1 MLLLCCFTGGT
12 AEPQY
17 LQSQQQDA
25 HLDITPET
33 TSITAGRDTPV
44 APLPSL
50 IPSLSV
56 VANDCMEEDRRS
68 SPATSRNLLKL
79 PVGAP
84 RFSELY
90 ARLSHIRGS
99 WHARG
104 VAAMH
109 VLSQQ
114 LGLQIAT
121 LWALSSDGTYFV
133 VQASGGPRR
142 HALRPGASTP
152 AALGDRQA
160 NSLQRVQ
167 ASKMTTVYSCI
178 EGGPN
183 EGTPAA
189 GAAAGAAAGLVDP
202 LNCHQY
208 LGNPQGSGRPAAS
221 IAASSQHS
229 SRVAPAGMPLGPGG
243 GAVTACSLGG
253 GGSETTNPASLAMSR
268 LPHDLAELAAV
279 TGGALT
285 DFAVLPLM
293 SGGEVVGAVTL
304 GLHRAQIPPQRRAGS
319 RKVSDDASRR
329 NSAANSTVPVAA
341 TVTDSGIASTGGGGG
356 GGGGVVAAAV
366 AATFTG
372 VQRSPSSLTDR
383 IRRALTRDK
392 DKDREDED
400 GSRPASRAG
409 SATSGGQKQSSC
421 RMVVSTTAPAAAS
434 SPPALPSTCWLHSA
448 ACVYQLSQ
456 LAHFLGYGFFSDTEQ
471 SSFVAQSCSL
481 VSGVSAAP
489 DVQNLVNC
497 LIGTTKSLIYQR
509 FRLQAQC
516 LVALVHSSGTTAAF
530 FKQQRTPRGSAARA
544 GGVAGAA
551 ASTMAVQG
559 RAQSQRDMA
568 SQQRPLTINAAAAA
582 AAAPGMGIGVSN
594 PAVVASAG
602 HCGPG
607 TGGALPAAAALL
619 QANLSNTSGG
629 AGGGGAGGGGG
640 VGGVSSSLHGLSAVL
655 LGRKTRSQSQMRT
668 TRSVPLQDPDNLMG
682 YVSET
687 MSTSVTA
694 TVISLSHTLLHDAL
708 HSQPPAGTAV
718 RSCADTLA
726 RDGAPI
732 RDISL
737 ACRLCDSRFGA
748 GLGGALGEDSVNNSG
763 AFAGHSA
770 SHAPPLSASPSMLR
784 KSTCGRYAPLGSLV
798 IALGLGFGA
807 AAVGGS
813 TGSTRVSGVGARS
826 SPDVG
831 QTRGLMEAH
840 PVSMGE
846 DFSCQNTMGGQVA
859 GTIGTGVGGSGLG
872 VGVNAG
878 VGGGVMMVSTG
889 NEPILALYVG
899 FREVLQES
907 ALERVLEEMTQV
919 AELVAPSVQQRLLGS
934 LLSEWAQMSSRLM
947 HPSSFIGGQSVLSQG
962 AGGGGSRRGRRR
974 SSHEWTEALG
984 TVELWPPSA
993 SNLSFALEDPAP
1005 LSHLQVLVNSLHST
1019 LSSIQVERALEE
1031 GTDSPLLANDMRGLE
1046 LLQQIGRGGQGV
1058 VYRGRMHGIHV
1069 AVKVIPTAEGGGGMG
1084 PVDRDVAFEPDNAE
1098 AARRAARRQRALL
1111 RDALEVAASAA
1122 VAHPHLVQLHTYF
1135 TDVMVVEYEGDEG
1148 RFRLMHV
1155 ADTAPGDPT
1164 GAINLVLVLEYCD
1177 GGNLRQAMERGVFFR
1192 RDARLAASPASLP
1205 AARAEAAGAGGAA
1218 AALAA
1223 AAELHPNFEFIY
1235 LTLLEVALAI
1245 RHMHAMRLAHCD
1257 VGHERWEIGGSETV
1271 LGTKGREGV
1280 CGALKDD
1287 CLGALVTYFMVWCQ

>member
-1 MLLLCCFTGGT
+1 MLLLCCFTRGT

-25 HLDITPET
+25 HLEITPET
-33 TSITAGRDTPV
+33 TSITAGRGTPV

-56 VANDCMEEDRRS
+56 IANGANDCLEEDRRS

-104 VAAMH
+104 VAAMQ

-142 HALRPGASTP
+142 YALRPGASIS

-178 EGGPN
+178 EDGQN

-189 GAAAGAAAGLVDP
+189 AATAASGLVDP

-208 LGNPQGSGRPAAS
+208 IGSPQGTGRQAASIAAS
-221 IAASSQHS
+221 IAASSQRS
-229 SRVAPAGMPLGPGG
+229 SRVAPAGMPSGAGG

-253 GGSETTNPASLAMSR
+253 GASETTNPASAAMSR
-268 LPHDLAELAAV
+268 LPHDLADLAAA
-279 TGGALT
+279 TGGRLT

-304 GLHRAQIPPQRRAGS
+304 GLHRAQIPPQRRSNS
-319 RKVSDDASRR
+319 RKGSDNTSLRD
-329 NSAANSTVPVAA
+329 SAANSTVPAA
-341 TVTDSGIASTGGGGG
+341 TTVTDNMIATAGGGDGDG
-356 GGGGVVAAAV
+356 DGVASAVTVAFA
-366 AATFTG
+366 G
-372 VQRSPSSLTDR
+372 VQRSPPSLTDR

-392 DKDREDED
+392 DKDRDDED
-400 GSRPASRAG
+400 GPLPASRAG
-409 SATSGGQKQSSC
+409 SATAGGQKQGSC
-421 RMVVSTTAPAAAS
+421 RIVCTTAPAAAS
-434 SPPALPSTCWLHSA
+434 SPPPLPATCWLHSA

-481 VSGVSAAP
+481 VSGVSAAS

-516 LVALVHSSGTTAAF
+516 LVALIHSSGTTAAF
-530 FKQQRTPRGSAARA
+530 FKQQRTPRGSTARA

-568 SQQRPLTINAAAAA
+568 LQQRPATLNAAAAA
-582 AAAPGMGIGVSN
+582 AAAGGGGVGVSN

-607 TGGALPAAAALL
+607 AGAALPAAAALL

-708 HSQPPAGTAV
+708 HSQPPSGTAV

-748 GLGGALGEDSVNNSG
+748 GLGSALGEDSVNNSG

-807 AAVGGS
+807 AAVGVG
-813 TGSTRVSGVGARS
+813 TGSTRISGVGTRS
-826 SPDVG
+826 SPDGG
-831 QTRGLMEAH
+831 QARGLMEAH

-846 DFSCQNTMGGQVA
+846 DTSCQNVVA
-859 GTIGTGVGGSGLG
+859 GPIAGSTSTGVGGG
-872 VGVNAG
+872 AI
-878 VGGGVMMVSTG
+878 VGGNG

-907 ALERVLEEMTQV
+907 VLERVLEEMTQV

-934 LLSEWAQMSSRLM
+934 LLTEWAQMSSRLM

-1111 RDALEVAASAA
+1111 RDALEVAATAA

-1257 VGHERWEIGGSETV
+1257 VGH
-1271 LGTKGREGV
+1271 TKG
-1280 CGALKDD
+1280 K
-1287 CLGALVTYFMVWCQ
+1287 M